1 MLVMAGS
8 ALGVR
13 IRKRRQVLGMTQQE
27 LADKLHVAKSTVANW
42 ERGKHFPLRYLG
54 AVEVA
59 LGIDLDPDAAR
70 PPIDPRLQ
78 RMIDGLTPE
87 EKAHVIEQLT
97 GMPYPV
103 PDPDP
108 PPREQGEARDQAGL
122 AG

>member
-1 MLVMAGS
+1 MAGS
-8 ALGVR
+8 ALGVK

-97 GMPYPV
+97 GTRPA
-103 PDPDP
+103 PDP
-108 PPREQGEARDQAGL
+108 PDPGQGEGRHRRDETA
-122 AG
+122 

>member
-1 MLVMAGS
+1 MLVMARS
-8 ALGVR
+8 AVGVK

-54 AVEVA
+54 AVENA
-59 LGIDLDPDAAR
+59 LGIDLDPDVAR
-70 PPIDPRLQ
+70 PPIDPALQ
-78 RMIDGLTPE
+78 RMIDGLSPE

-97 GMPYPV
+97 GTRPAPE
-103 PDPDP
+103 DPDP
-108 PPREQGEARDQAGL
+108 GQGEGRHRRDDAGL